1 MSIDQGDIDDGA
13 RGGASQLLARAA
25 ASLGRAD
32 RGLAAAID
40 DFFVSDDDR
49 LDDRTRATLA
59 ATLLGIVAAI
69 EGDLRREAARLLE
82 SAGDDVLANRVSEGA
97 SVFDQLADAG
107 ALRDPRLMRELIG
120 RTRQDVL
127 AEGLPTMAP
136 DEGGGSSLLAR
147 LSASA
152 DTHVASA
159 ALDVMAMAARRRGF
173 LDTGKLPHSEL
184 PAELHH
190 LLIWPVAAAIRE
202 QVGSAADRALGDAA
216 LRALGNHNEGDCLEG
231 AAARLAT
238 AIDPQ
243 PSELPVLLT
252 HALGDRNVAFFTA
265 LLARALRVDFAAA
278 RDLVVGGGDP
288 LWLALRA
295 IDLDRA
301 TIARIGVALSNDVEA
316 FADQLDA
323 IMTIPPH
330 QARAALAPLS
340 LHPDFRAA
348 IDVLGG
354 TR

>member
-13 RGGASQLLARAA
+13 HGGASQLLARAA

-59 ATLLGIVAAI
+59 AALLGVVAAT
-69 EGDLRREAARLLE
+69 EDDLRREAARLLKV
-82 SAGDDVLANRVSEGA
+82 AGDEVSANRVNEGG

-107 ALRDPRLMRELIG
+107 VLRDPRLMRELIG

-127 AEGLPTMAP
+127 ADGLSTMAP

-152 DTHVASA
+152 DTQVASA
-159 ALDVMAMAARRRGF
+159 ALDLMAMAARRREF
-173 LDTGKLPHSEL
+173 LDTGRLGQSEL

-190 LLIWPVAAAIRE
+190 LLVWPVAAAISERA
-202 QVGSAADRALGDAA
+202 GTAANRALGDAA
-216 LRALGNHNEGDCLEG
+216 LRALSTHDEADCLEG
-231 AAARLAT
+231 AAMRLAA

-252 HALGDRNVAFFTA
+252 HALGDRNVAFFAA
-265 LLARALRVDFAAA
+265 LLARALRIDFATA
-278 RDLVVGGGDP
+278 RDLVVGGNDP

-301 TIARIGVALSNDVEA
+301 TIARIALALSKDVES
-316 FADQLDA
+316 FADQLDE
-323 IMTIPPH
+323 IMTVTADE
-330 QARAALAPLS
+330 ARAALAPLS

-348 IDVLGG
+348 IQALGS
-354 TR
+354 R